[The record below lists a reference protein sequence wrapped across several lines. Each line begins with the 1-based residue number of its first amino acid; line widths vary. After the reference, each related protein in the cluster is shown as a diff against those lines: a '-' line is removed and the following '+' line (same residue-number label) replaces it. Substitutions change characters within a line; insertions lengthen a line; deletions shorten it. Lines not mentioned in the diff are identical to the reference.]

1 MYKYKYSY
9 IYISL
14 IHRHFSTWPWF
25 FQESN
30 VAVSV
35 SATGLKGEA
44 WHGYP
49 TDTLDLSARLKSTVT
64 LLGFSGRVSLIF
76 WRIFNWTWW
85 YMHQISS
92 NQWILWGYMEVP
104 GSWDTSRCCFSSCY
118 ANCKVLIFLSWHW
131 GPSLP
136 PEHVVQEIQ
145 SNMSSGCDLPLS

>member
-1 MYKYKYSY
+1 MNVWYGMLCCVVLCYVMVWYGMVCMYVCIY
-9 IYISL
+9 IYICININTRIYIYIHLSL

-64 LLGFSGRVSLIF
+64 LLLGFSGRVSLIYF
-76 WRIFNWTWW
+76 LANMNEHGYGSIPISTIFRVMNI
-85 YMHQISS
+85 HLPA
-92 NQWILWGYMEVP
+92 ILMFTRG
-104 GSWDTSRCCFSSCY
+104 TRF
-118 ANCKVLIFLSWHW
+118 
-131 GPSLP
+131 
-136 PEHVVQEIQ
+136 
-145 SNMSSGCDLPLS
+145 